1 VNSAVA
7 AYRQNTIDTA
17 APGQL
22 VVMLYR
28 GVLNSLGLIEAALG
42 GGAKDIDLAHKE
54 LLRAQDIIMELLQTL
69 DFSVQPIAD
78 HLAGLY
84 QFCLTGLIESN
95 VTKTFA
101 PAEPVRKIF
110 DQLADAWEQIALGE
124 HAGA

>member
-1 VNSAVA
+1 MNSAVA